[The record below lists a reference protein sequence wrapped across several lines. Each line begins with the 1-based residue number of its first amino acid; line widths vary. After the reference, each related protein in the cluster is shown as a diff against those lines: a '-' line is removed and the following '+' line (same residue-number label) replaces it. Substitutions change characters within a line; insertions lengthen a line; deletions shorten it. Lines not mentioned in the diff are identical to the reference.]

1 MAGRKPKPTEI
12 KILEGSRIRPKE
24 RRAPRPKTSEPA
36 MPKRLSSD
44 KCAAAKWAEL
54 LPLISSM
61 QVMTDQD
68 VEALA
73 TLCEVHSAAQVC
85 LLELRASGPVLR
97 TDLGGVKPNPA
108 GALYRGLI
116 SQQLSIMSDF
126 GLTPASRCK
135 LDTKQQ
141 TDKEENPLKKY
152 LTG

>member
-12 KILEGSRIRPKE
+12 KLLEGSRIRPKE
-24 RRAPRPKTSEPA
+24 RRAPRPKTSQPG
-36 MPKRLSSD
+36 MPQRLKAD
-44 KCAAAKWAEL
+44 KVAAAKWAEL
-54 LPLISSM
+54 LPLITSM

-73 TLCEVHSAAQVC
+73 TLCEVHSAAQTC

-108 GALYRGLI
+108 GSLYRGLI
-116 SQQLSIMSDF
+116 SQQLSIMSEF
-126 GLTPASRCK
+126 GLTPAARCK
-135 LDTKQQ
+135 LDTKQETQ
-141 TDKEENPLKKY
+141 NEENPLKKY

>member
-1 MAGRKPKPTEI
+1 MAGRKPKPI
-12 KILEGSRIRPKE
+12 GVKLLEGSRIRGKQK
-24 RRAPRPKTSEPA
+24 RAPRPETSQPG
-36 MPKRLSSD
+36 MPQRLKAD
-44 KCAAAKWAEL
+44 KCAAAKWSEL
-54 LPLISSM
+54 LPLVSSM

-73 TLCEVHSAAQVC
+73 TLCEVHSAAQTC

-108 GALYRGLI
+108 GSLYRGLI
-116 SQQLSIMSDF
+116 SQQLSIMSEF

-135 LDTKQQ
+135 LDTKQETQ
-141 TDKEENPLKKY
+141 KEENPLKKY

>member
-1 MAGRKPKPTEI
+1 MAGRKPKPIEI
-12 KILEGSRIRPKE
+12 KLLEGSRIRGKQK
-24 RRAPRPKTSEPA
+24 RAPKPKSSEPA

-44 KCAAAKWAEL
+44 KCAAAKWSEL
-54 LPLISSM
+54 LPLVSSM

-108 GALYRGLI
+108 GAMYRGLI
-116 SQQLSIMSDF
+116 SQQMSIMSDF

-135 LDTKQQ
+135 LDTKQE
-141 TDKEENPLKKY
+141 TTKEENPLKKY

>member
-12 KILEGSRIRPKE
+12 KLLEGSRIRPKE
-24 RRAPRPKTSEPA
+24 RRAPRPKTSSPG
-36 MPKRLSSD
+36 MPQRLKAD
-44 KCAAAKWAEL
+44 KIAAAKWAEL
-54 LPLISSM
+54 LPLITSM

-73 TLCEVHSAAQVC
+73 TLCEVHSAAQTC

-108 GALYRGLI
+108 GSLYRGLI
-116 SQQLSIMSDF
+116 SQQLSIMSEF
-126 GLTPASRCK
+126 GLTPAARCK
-135 LDTKQQ
+135 LDTKQETQ
-141 TDKEENPLKKY
+141 NEENPLKKY

>member
-1 MAGRKPKPTEI
+1 
-12 KILEGSRIRPKE
+12 
-24 RRAPRPKTSEPA
+24 
-36 MPKRLSSD
+36 
-44 KCAAAKWAEL
+44 
-54 LPLISSM
+54 M

-108 GALYRGLI
+108 GAMYRGLI
-116 SQQLSIMSDF
+116 SQQMSIMSDF

-135 LDTKQQ
+135 LDTKQK

-152 LTG
+152 LG

>member
-12 KILEGSRIRPKE
+12 KLLEGSRIRPKE
-24 RRAPRPKTSEPA
+24 RRAPRPKTSQPG
-36 MPKRLSSD
+36 MPQRLSSD
-44 KCAAAKWAEL
+44 KCAAAKWADL

-61 QVMTDQD
+61 QVMTEQD

-73 TLCEVHSAAQVC
+73 TLCEVHSAAQTC

-116 SQQLSIMSDF
+116 SQQLSIMSEF

-135 LDTKQQ
+135 LDTKQEAEN
-141 TDKEENPLKKY
+141 KENPLKKY